1 MRLKKFKFK
10 KVNSTNNTAIRI
22 IKNSNFKFGMVTAD
36 TQLSGKGQ
44 YGKKWISNKGNLFV
58 SFFHEIKNI
67 NISLSTLTKINCL
80 LVKKTIEK
88 YYKKKIVFKKPN
100 DLLIN
105 KKKISGILQEIISVS
120 GNEFLIVGIGVNL
133 IKSPKIKN
141 INRSISTLTKI
152 NCLLVKKTIEKY
164 YKKKIVFKKPNDL
177 LINKK
182 KISGILQEIISV
194 SGNKFLIVGIGVNLI
209 KSPKIKN
216 YPTTNLSELINKPI
230 NKINFENELK
240 VLFVKNLSRMYKINN
255 KVNKK

>member
-88 YYKKKIVFKKPN
+88 YYKSKIVFKKPN

-141 INRSISTLTKI
+141 H
-152 NCLLVKKTIEKY
+152 
-164 YKKKIVFKKPNDL
+164 
-177 LINKK
+177 
-182 KISGILQEIISV
+182 
-194 SGNKFLIVGIGVNLI
+194 
-209 KSPKIKN
+209 
-216 YPTTNLSELINKPI
+216 PTTNLSELINKPI

-240 VLFVKNLSRMYKINN
+240 VIFVKNLSRMYKINN

>member
-22 IKNSNFKFGMVTAD
+22 IKNSNLKFGMVTAD

-141 INRSISTLTKI
+141 YL
-152 NCLLVKKTIEKY
+152 
-164 YKKKIVFKKPNDL
+164 
-177 LINKK
+177 
-182 KISGILQEIISV
+182 
-194 SGNKFLIVGIGVNLI
+194 
-209 KSPKIKN
+209 
-216 YPTTNLSELINKPI
+216 TTNLSELINKPI

-240 VLFVKNLSRMYKINN
+240 LIFVKNLSRMYKINN
-255 KVNKK
+255 KVKKN

>member
-1 MRLKKFKFK
+1 MEFTKFKFK

-44 YGKKWISNKGNLFV
+44 YGNKWISNKGNLFV

-88 YYKKKIVFKKPN
+88 YYKKKVI
-100 DLLIN
+100 
-105 KKKISGILQEIISVS
+105 
-120 GNEFLIVGIGVNL
+120 
-133 IKSPKIKN
+133 
-141 INRSISTLTKI
+141 
-152 NCLLVKKTIEKY
+152 
-164 YKKKIVFKKPNDL
+164 FKKPNDL

-240 VLFVKNLSRMYKINN
+240 VIFVKNLSRMYKVNN
-255 KVNKK
+255 KINKK

>member
-1 MRLKKFKFK
+1 MRFKKFKFK

-22 IKNSNFKFGMVTAD
+22 IKNSNLKFGMVTAD

-58 SFFHEIKNI
+58 SFFHEIKDI

-120 GNEFLIVGIGVNL
+120 GNDFLIVGIGVNL
-133 IKSPKIKN
+133 IKS
-141 INRSISTLTKI
+141 T
-152 NCLLVKKTIEKY
+152 
-164 YKKKIVFKKPNDL
+164 
-177 LINKK
+177 
-182 KISGILQEIISV
+182 
-194 SGNKFLIVGIGVNLI
+194 
-209 KSPKIKN
+209 KIKN
-216 YPTTNLSELINKPI
+216 YPTTNLSELINKPT

-240 VLFVKNLSRMYKINN
+240 VIFVKNLSRMYKINN

>member
-1 MRLKKFKFK
+1 MKFKKFKFK
-10 KVNSTNNTAIRI
+10 KVKSTNNTAIRI
-22 IKNSNFKFGMVTAD
+22 VKNSNFKYGMVISD
-36 TQLSGKGQ
+36 TQTMGRGQ

-88 YYKKKIVFKKPN
+88 YYKKKI
-100 DLLIN
+100 I
-105 KKKISGILQEIISVS
+105 
-120 GNEFLIVGIGVNL
+120 
-133 IKSPKIKN
+133 
-141 INRSISTLTKI
+141 
-152 NCLLVKKTIEKY
+152 
-164 YKKKIVFKKPNDL
+164 FKKPNDL

-216 YPTTNLSELINKPI
+216 YPTTNLNDLTNKCFNKSEIENKLKLIFET
-230 NKINFENELK
+230 NFSK
-240 VLFVKNLSRMYKINN
+240 MYKTN
-255 KVNKK
+255 KRLSK